1 MRWPF
6 GPPHLT
12 LKPSN
17 KKTPKKKKKPK
28 KKKNKQKNQKKKKKK
43 TTKKKQQQKHQ
54 KMAFQLSVKFFLFF
68 LVAFQNFPFLTSWP
82 RKPEPPKHYKNRGF
96 KWFFLETQLC
106 VTKRPILDQKKPKF
120 INSSYHF
127 FGLFSSLSKNKKH
140 KNLLK
145 PLFL

>member
-17 KKTPKKKKKPK
+17 KKHKKKKKT
-28 KKKNKQKNQKKKKKK
+28 KKNKQKNQKKKKEKK
-43 TTKKKQQQKHQ
+43 EDQKNNSKNTTKWLFSYQSN
-54 KMAFQLSVKFFLFF
+54 FSFF

-96 KWFFLETQLC
+96 KCFFLETSCVSRNGRFWTKKTKIYKFQLSFFW
-106 VTKRPILDQKKPKF
+106 PI
-120 INSSYHF
+120 F
-127 FGLFSSLSKNKKH
+127 FSFKNKKH
-140 KNLLK
+140 KNQLK